1 MKVNR
6 NPTIPEL
13 RRFGWVT
20 LGGFA
25 VLGALAWYLA
35 VKPEGAWWP
44 AAWGWT
50 GAGKQVAAFVLWGLG
65 LAMLLV
71 CLSSTGAARRVYVG
85 WMTGAMCI
93 GTVATTI
100 VLSILF
106 VVLLPVFSLIRFADP
121 LRLKRKPPGE
131 SYWEDHR
138 HHEPTLERTIRPF

>member
-1 MKVNR
+1 MNVNQ
-6 NPTIPEL
+6 NPTIQEL

-25 VLGALAWYLA
+25 VLGVLFWYLA

-44 AAWGWT
+44 AAWGWE
-50 GAGKQVAAFVLWGLG
+50 GAGKQVAALVLWGLG

-71 CLSSTGAARRVYVG
+71 CLSSPAAARRVYVG
-85 WMTGAMCI
+85 WMTGAMYL
-93 GTVATTI
+93 GTVVSAI
-100 VLSILF
+100 MLSILF

-121 LRLKRKPPGE
+121 LRLKFKPPGE

-138 HHEPTLERTIRPF
+138 HHESTLERTIRPF

>member
-1 MKVNR
+1 MNVNR
-6 NPTIPEL
+6 NPTISEL
-13 RRFGWVT
+13 RRFGWAT

-25 VLGALAWYLA
+25 VLGALLWYLA
-35 VKPEGAWWP
+35 VKPEGAWRP

-50 GAGKQVAAFVLWGLG
+50 GAGKQVAALLLWGLG

-71 CLSSTGAARRVYVG
+71 CGMAPAAARRVYVG
-85 WMTGAMCI
+85 WMTGAVCI
-93 GTVATTI
+93 GTVVTTI

-138 HHEPTLERTIRPF
+138 HHESTLERTIRPF

>member
-1 MKVNR
+1 MNVNR

-25 VLGALAWYLA
+25 VLGILAWYLA
-35 VKPEGAWWP
+35 VKPDGVWWP
-44 AAWGWT
+44 TDWGWA
-50 GAGKQVAAFVLWGLG
+50 GAGKQVAALVLWGLG

-71 CLSSTGAARRVYVG
+71 CLSSPGVARRVYVG
-85 WMTGAMCI
+85 WMTGAMGI
-93 GTVATTI
+93 GTVVTTI
-100 VLSILF
+100 MLSILF

-138 HHEPTLERTIRPF
+138 HHESTLERTIRPF